1 MSSIPS
7 LSSAFWQTFRRDC
20 VLVMRKRM
28 DVLNPL
34 VFGFLVALTFPLGLG
49 PAPQTLSALA
59 PGLIW
64 VIALLSC
71 LLATDGL
78 FQEDFEDGSL
88 TLMLLS
94 PQSSYF
100 LVMARLWAHWLKSG
114 FAVSLIAPLLGLM
127 LYLPASANG
136 VLLAA
141 LLLGTISLVFLGG
154 IGAALTVGLKNS
166 GVLLTLIILPLYVP
180 VLIFGSA
187 AVQAAAE
194 GMAAMPYVA
203 LLGAF
208 ACLSVTLAPL
218 ATQAALKINLD
229 AA

>member
-1 MSSIPS
+1 MLPS

-20 VLVMRKRM
+20 VLVVRKRM
-28 DVLNPL
+28 DVMNPL
-34 VFGFLVALTFPLGLG
+34 VFGFIVALTFPLGLG
-49 PAPQTLSALA
+49 PAPQTLASLA

-78 FQEDFEDGSL
+78 FQDDFEDGSL
-88 TLMLLS
+88 TLLLLS
-94 PQSSYF
+94 PQSPYF

-114 FAVSLIAPLLGLM
+114 LAVSLMAPLLGVM
-127 LYLPASANG
+127 LYLPVTATG
-136 VLLAA
+136 VLVLS
-141 LLLGTISLVFLGG
+141 LLLGTVTLVFLGG

-187 AVQAAAE
+187 AVQASVQ
-194 GMAAMPYVA
+194 GLPVLPYIA

-208 ACLSVTLAPL
+208 LCLSVTLAPL
-218 ATQAALKINLD
+218 AAQAALKINLD